1 MPSITFKKSVA
12 KDLRKL
18 SKEIRKRIFSKI
30 EEDLSDHP
38 LDYPELNGKFA
49 GLRKS
54 GLVITGDLAGRP
66 GACHPPPIAN
76 RLTTDSFA

>member
-38 LDYPELNGKFA
+38 LDYPELKVRFA
-49 GLRKS
+49 GLRKYRV
-54 GLVITGDLAGRP
+54 GDYRVIYAVLDDQVLVTR
-66 GACHPPPIAN
+66 IAH
-76 RLTTDSFA
+76 RKQAYD

>member
-1 MPSITFKKSVA
+1 MPSITFKKSVD

-38 LDYPELNGKFA
+38 LDYPELKGKFT
-49 GLRKS
+49 GLRKYRV
-54 GLVITGDLAGRP
+54 GDYRVIYAVLDEQVLITR
-66 GACHPPPIAN
+66 IAH
-76 RLTTDSFA
+76 RKQAYD

>member
-30 EEDLSDHP
+30 EEDLSGHP
-38 LDYPELNGKFA
+38 LDYPELKGKFA
-49 GLRKS
+49 GLRKYRVVDYRVIYAVLDDQV
-54 GLVITGDLAGRP
+54 LVTR
-66 GACHPPPIAN
+66 IAH
-76 RLTTDSFA
+76 RKQAYD

>member
-30 EEDLSDHP
+30 EEDLRDHP
-38 LDYPELNGKFA
+38 LDHPELKGKFA
-49 GLRKS
+49 GLRKYRI
-54 GLVITGDLAGRP
+54 GDYRVIYAVLDEQVLITR
-66 GACHPPPIAN
+66 IAH
-76 RLTTDSFA
+76 RKQAYD

>member
-30 EEDLSDHP
+30 EEDLRDHP
-38 LDYPELNGKFA
+38 ELKGKFA
-49 GLRKS
+49 GLRKYRV
-54 GLVITGDLAGRP
+54 GDYRVIYAVLDEQVVITR
-66 GACHPPPIAN
+66 IA
-76 RLTTDSFA
+76 RRKQAYD